1 VHAVHAAIGAFR
13 TVPSFLHAP
22 LPDSSPHVGAHAM
35 YPSVSP
41 NYLPGVEHLA
51 PLDIDGLT
59 STSSCVHP
67 AGESAN
73 GYTQAVASLLGG
85 CAALLPMVGER
96 TLHESGCAKLRELLM
111 LTAPLGLAG
120 LLYLMSVV
128 ETVTP
133 YSGAYVL
140 FHVSFELMRVVCEAE
155 GARCIASYR
164 ATGAPRYAATQFQL
178 LASIFVALFA
188 CYAGIALCRA
198 LQRVSGG
205 GSGGEDTVASSPPS
219 PPEQHYQPV
228 LSRLDATYQSQRE

>member
-1 VHAVHAAIGAFR
+1 
-13 TVPSFLHAP
+13 
-22 LPDSSPHVGAHAM
+22 M
-35 YPSVSP
+35 
-41 NYLPGVEHLA
+41 
-51 PLDIDGLT
+51 
-59 STSSCVHP
+59 
-67 AGESAN
+67 
-73 GYTQAVASLLGG
+73 
-85 CAALLPMVGER
+85 
-96 TLHESGCAKLRELLM
+96 
-111 LTAPLGLAG
+111 
-120 LLYLMSVV
+120 
-128 ETVTP
+128 TP

-164 ATGAPRYAATQFQL
+164 ATGAPRYAAVSGLNTTLSLALQVALQLLLLIGHPTRLALQTQFQL